1 MTHTGGLEIG
11 KEHMPQGACLLP
23 DRGPRVLWMS
33 GDDSEDFLQRMTTND
48 MRLPVGGHRPTALLT
63 GTGRIQAVFSV
74 IRADEGYWLIAP
86 PHGAEALGSMLQGN
100 IFFMDQV
107 TVEDVSDQWDFLYLV
122 GHGASA
128 VVALLEF
135 AAPAPA
141 PAMVARAGDRL
152 CLYENLLELPGFGLL
167 IPAPE
172 TDGVRR
178 AVQQGHGTLWSDWD
192 AYDDLRI
199 RSVRGG
205 YGYEY
210 TEAFNPLE
218 VGLDAICS
226 DNKGCYPGQE
236 VIARQL
242 NYDRVA
248 RGLVL
253 LESDQPLATGDP
265 VKLEGRPLGEVTSAG
280 SVSADDTWP
289 SLAVVRSRQL
299 ASGQTV
305 MGGDRPAV
313 VAALRQA
320 SLV

>member
-74 IRADEGYWLIAP
+74 IRDDEGYWLIAP
-86 PHGAEALGSMLQGN
+86 PHGSEALGSMLQGN

-128 VVALLEF
+128 VVELLEF
-135 AAPAPA
+135 ATPV

-152 CLYENLLELPGFGLL
+152 CLHENLLELPGFGLL

-178 AVQQGHGTLWSDWD
+178 AVQQSHGTLWSDWD
-192 AYDDLRI
+192 EYDDLRI

-253 LESDQPLATGDP
+253 LESEQPLSTGDP
-265 VKLEGRPLGEVTSAG
+265 VKLEGRPLGEVTSVG
-280 SVSADDTWP
+280 SVSADHTWP

-299 ASGQTV
+299 APGQTV
-305 MGGDRPAV
+305 MAGDRPAV
-313 VAALRQA
+313 VAAMRQA

>member
-1 MTHTGGLEIG
+1 MTPTEGLHEDVTRL
-11 KEHMPQGACLLP
+11 PQGACLLP
-23 DRGPRVLWMS
+23 ERGPRVLWMS

-63 GTGRIQAVFSV
+63 GTGRLQAVFNV
-74 IRADEGYWLIAP
+74 LRDHEGYWLIAP
-86 PHGAEALGSMLQGN
+86 PHGAEALGRMLQGN

-128 VVALLEF
+128 VVELLEF
-135 AAPAPA
+135 AAPEPA
-141 PAMVARAGDRL
+141 AVARAGERL

-167 IPAPE
+167 IPAVE

-192 AYDDLRI
+192 EYDYLRI

-236 VIARQL
+236 VIARQV

-253 LESDQPLATGDP
+253 LESEQPLSAGDP
-265 VKLEGRPLGEVTSAG
+265 VKLEGRPLGEVTSV
-280 SVSADDTWP
+280 SSMSADHNWP

-299 ASGQTV
+299 APEQTV
-305 MGGDRPAV
+305 MAGDRPAV
-313 VAALRQA
+313 VAAMRQA

>member
-1 MTHTGGLEIG
+1 MTQTKGLHED
-11 KEHMPQGACLLP
+11 MPRVPQGACLLP

-74 IRADEGYWLIAP
+74 IREDEGYWLIAP
-86 PHGAEALGSMLQGN
+86 PHGSEALGRMLQGN

-107 TVEDVSDQWDFLYLV
+107 TVEDVSDRWDFLYLV

-135 AAPAPA
+135 AVPEPAE
-141 PAMVARAGDRL
+141 VARAGDRM
-152 CLYENLLELPGFGLL
+152 CLYENQLELPGFGLL
-167 IPAPE
+167 IPAAE

-192 AYDDLRI
+192 EYDHLRI

-236 VIARQL
+236 VIARQV

-253 LESDQPLATGDP
+253 LESEQPLSAGDP
-265 VKLEGRPLGEVTSAG
+265 VKLDGRPLGEVTS
-280 SVSADDTWP
+280 VSAVAADRTWP

-299 ASGQTV
+299 APGQTV
-305 MGGDRPAV
+305 MAGDRPAV
-313 VAALRQA
+313 VAVLRQA